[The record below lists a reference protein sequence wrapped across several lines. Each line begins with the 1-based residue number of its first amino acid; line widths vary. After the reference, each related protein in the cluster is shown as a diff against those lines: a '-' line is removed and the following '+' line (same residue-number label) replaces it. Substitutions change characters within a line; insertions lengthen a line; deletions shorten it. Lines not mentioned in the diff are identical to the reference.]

1 MIVLT
6 ARPGQ
11 GNDEHGLSTLIKRGA
26 SSQWSSSLYHLMRN
40 SDKMTIEKMHPTFE
54 YLEFV
59 KLVAIIIKAGYKLV
73 AV

>member
-1 MIVLT
+1 
-6 ARPGQ
+6 
-11 GNDEHGLSTLIKRGA
+11 
-26 SSQWSSSLYHLMRN
+26 MRN